1 MSEIKTIQVGMI
13 GTNCYLVLV
22 PKSKRLYI
30 IDPGAET
37 DRILDAASKLDFDQA
52 FILLTH
58 AHVDHISAVGEIAAK
73 LNAKVL
79 LDNADH
85 GMYSSPDNHL
95 MPFVPAAKNLPVPVT
110 EISNPDFEIIKTPG
124 HSPGGVCFYF
134 KNIPALFSGDTLFAQ
149 SIGRTDLPGG
159 NMSDL
164 LKSIKDKLM
173 LLPENL
179 KVYPGHGP
187 TTTIGDEKRNNPYV

>member
-95 MPFVPAAKNLPVPVT
+95 MPFVPAAKNLPQPVT